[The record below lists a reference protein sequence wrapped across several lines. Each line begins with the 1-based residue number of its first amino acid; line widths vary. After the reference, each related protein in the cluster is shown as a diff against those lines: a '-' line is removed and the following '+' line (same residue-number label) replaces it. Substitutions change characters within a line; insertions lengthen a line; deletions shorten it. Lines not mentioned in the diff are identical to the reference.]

1 MTFNPHTTEDRE
13 EMLAAVGV
21 ADIEDLFVAIP
32 EAVRFPTLDL
42 PPALTEMEAASRLQ
56 ELASE
61 NLAPPGQDVSRRRV
75 VLAFRAGNS
84 GPDSCT
90 R

>member
-21 ADIEDLFVAIP
+21 ADIDDLFVAIP

-42 PPALTEMEAASRLQ
+42 PQA
-56 ELASE
+56 
-61 NLAPPGQDVSRRRV
+61 
-75 VLAFRAGNS
+75 
-84 GPDSCT
+84 
-90 R
+90 